1 MPMIQQVV
9 MFAINSLLA
18 ALPPEKIKGF
28 IREGADEIKAR
39 FAATPNK
46 FDDAA
51 IPAIDLVLAAL
62 NVPGENGEIDVTAEL
77 KKLLKIL
84 GDQSKIFI
92 DAGLDWVEI
101 KVTESPTK
109 LDDIAILPLC
119 RLVRNVLNVPDD
131 DEIN

>member
-28 IREGADEIKAR
+28 IKAGADMAKAR
-39 FAATPNK
+39 FEATPNK

-109 LDDIAILPLC
+109 LDDAAVLPLC